1 MKINKAPNA
10 FNKTSNAFDKYEN
23 FDSNNEENDILC
35 SEEYIQQKINVVFQP
50 IIAQMIIEQPINPV

>member
-1 MKINKAPNA
+1 MKINKTPNVS
-10 FNKTSNAFDKYEN
+10 NKTRNAFDNYEN

-50 IIAQMIIEQPINPV
+50 IIAQMIIEQPIDPV